1 MTAFFYHLAYDF
13 RTGVRDRSQLLMNY
27 LFPLFFYLM
36 MGVIMTKINPGFKD
50 YMIPGMIMFT
60 ALTATVL
67 SMPNPIVAAREGGI
81 FRSYRIN
88 GVPAINILT
97 VPMLGSIAHLT
108 VASAIILFS
117 AGPLFG
123 AKTPDPSTALAGI
136 GIFLAIAFCLASL
149 GVLIA
154 IVSPNSRM
162 TILFSQLIYLP
173 SIMLSGVMMPLSV
186 LPESM
191 MHVSM
196 LLPTTYAME
205 AFRGKVWQLPAAVDP
220 LVAVLVLLAGG
231 VAALGMSVYLFQW
244 DSKNTGRR
252 RSPYLAL
259 LAMLPYAAAAILIK

>member
-13 RTGVRDRSQLLMNY
+13 RTGVRDRTQLLMNY
-27 LFPLFFYLM
+27 LFPLFFFLM
-36 MGVIMTKINPGFKD
+36 MGVIMVKINPGFKD
-50 YMIPGMIMFT
+50 YMTPGMIMFT

-67 SMPNPIVAAREGGI
+67 SMPNPIVSARESGI

-108 VASAIILFS
+108 LASAIILFT

-123 AKTPDPSTALAGI
+123 AKSPALSAAPAGI
-136 GIFLAIAFCLASL
+136 GIFLAMAFCLASL

-154 IVSPNSRM
+154 IVSPNTRS
-162 TILFSQLIYLP
+162 TILFSQLLYLP

-186 LPESM
+186 LPDSM
-191 MHVSM
+191 VYISK

-205 AFRGKVWQLPAAVDP
+205 AFRGAVWQLPTAIDP
-220 LVAVLVLLAGG
+220 LTAVLVLVAGG
-231 VAALGMSVYLFQW
+231 ALALALSVYLFQW
-244 DSKNTGRR
+244 DSQNTGRR

-259 LAMLPYAAAAILIK
+259 LALLPYALAAILIK